1 METCGNPPGGQAI
14 TVPWSIELTNSS
26 TWSGG
31 VGYFGERYIAPILVD
46 SKREP
51 DWTFRLTSGVAARLI
66 PLSLLLFVAAVAGYG
81 ALLPKQAPLPSLFTI
96 VLVVVAVL
104 LLHEALHGLGFVVY
118 GGRPKF
124 GFMVRGGVPY
134 AYATCPGR
142 LFSKRQYCVIGALPL
157 VVISLASFALLPI
170 PQAAVDGLVAFGFN
184 TASAVG
190 DLCLP
195 EGHRG
200 ERPHGLDP
208 RGFEWVVVWLVAT
221 LLSFGAVS
229 VAELELTIRL
239 NGGAGGRLMLG
250 PVQLAE
256 AGHTGGRLHGGFEI
270 VPALLIAGL
279 VGIGLTAAWRAIG
292 AWRRR
297 SV

>member
-1 METCGNPPGGQAI
+1 
-14 TVPWSIELTNSS
+14 
-26 TWSGG
+26 
-31 VGYFGERYIAPILVD
+31 VD

-81 ALLPKQAPLPSLFTI
+81 ALVPKQAPLPSLFTI

-104 LLHEALHGLGFVVY
+104 LLHEALHGLGFLVY

-190 DLCLP
+190 DLWMLALVLQSPAGTQFLDPDGTSMAALLP